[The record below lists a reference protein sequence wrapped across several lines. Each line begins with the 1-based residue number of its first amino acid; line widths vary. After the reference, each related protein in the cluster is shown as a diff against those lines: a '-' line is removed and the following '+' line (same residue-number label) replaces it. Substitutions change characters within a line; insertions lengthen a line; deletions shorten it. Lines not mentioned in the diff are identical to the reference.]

1 MLMYSIHQGSKPP
14 PPDSRTP
21 LRACN
26 GFAYLCDR
34 PYDTVTY
41 ATVHNA
47 MSSLDDGFAVPNN
60 FRFAVPNNSQQL
72 PSRDP
77 EPL

>member
-1 MLMYSIHQGSKPP
+1 MHQGSKPP

-41 ATVHNA
+41 ATVHSYA
-47 MSSLDDGFAVPNN
+47 IYIADVCCMC
-60 FRFAVPNNSQQL
+60 R
-72 PSRDP
+72 
-77 EPL
+77 